1 MEKISWIYTIKYCLN
16 CAWKSSKT
24 YTIVRIIIKILLP
37 IITLLMTYITA
48 NITNALAGQMST
60 DRPEGVFL
68 SLMFLI
74 VSMQILSMILNKILA
89 YISLNHNGI
98 LDKDINLNIMN
109 ISTNSDVE
117 MYDNPQ
123 YYDRLQIAKRDSQA
137 IVNILWSV
145 LDFISAALSF
155 LSVLAVICSGEP
167 LFALV
172 IIISAIPAAIV
183 SHYVTKKNYN
193 LLIKQTNE
201 EREKYYYAGIS
212 SEKSYSQIIRIN
224 NMGDWMK
231 NKYHD
236 IWRKLFLQRKKLYRK
251 NYILETFVKVIP
263 ELVIAGAL
271 INIGLKVIGGE
282 YLIGQYVFYTGLF
295 AQLYAQITLTIENAM
310 SIYDNKMKIENIL
323 IFNHAPRRIVSGEH
337 PLDTIDTIEFRDV
350 CFRYPGSDID
360 VLKSVSFLIV
370 RGEKVALVGVNGSG
384 KSTILKLILRFYDPT
399 EGVILINGLDIKMY
413 KISDIKVCIDC
424 YFQNSLNLPFSI
436 RKNVNMRDGDQD
448 NTNDE
453 AIARVMEQACAED
466 VLQQSKGN
474 LSTHIS
480 RLFSETGIELSIGQH
495 QKIAISRVFYSNK
508 QFMLFDEP
516 SSSLDPE
523 AEDKIFKS
531 IKELFEGKTVFFIS
545 HRLTSLFIADKIIVL
560 ENGKIIE
567 NGTMD
572 ELLKNKGRF
581 YILYQ
586 YHASKF
592 DVN

>member
-1 MEKISWIYTIKYCLN
+1 MEKISSMDTIKYCLN

-37 IITLLMTYITA
+37 IITLLMIYITA
-48 NITNALAGQMST
+48 NITNVLAGQMST
-60 DRPEGVFL
+60 DRPEGVFI
-68 SLMFLI
+68 SLVFLI

-109 ISTNSDVE
+109 VCTNSDVE

-155 LSVLAVICSGEP
+155 LSVLAVLCSGEP
-167 LFALV
+167 LFALG

-236 IWRKLFLQRKKLYRK
+236 IWRKLFLQKKKLYRK

-271 INIGLKVIGGE
+271 INIGLKVIDGE

-295 AQLYAQITLTIENAM
+295 AQLYAQITLTIDNAM

-323 IFNHAPRRIVSGEH
+323 IFNHAPRRIVSGEQ
-337 PLDTIDTIEFRDV
+337 PLDTIDTIELRDV

-384 KSTILKLILRFYDPT
+384 KSTIIKLILRFYDPT

-453 AIARVMEQACAED
+453 AIASVMEQACAKD
-466 VLQQSKGN
+466 VLQQSKSN

-480 RLFSETGIELSIGQH
+480 RLFSKTGIELSIGQH

-508 QFMLFDEP
+508 QLVLFDEP

-545 HRLTSLFIADKIIVL
+545 HRLTSLFLADKIIVL

-572 ELLKNKGRF
+572 ELLKDKGKF
-581 YILYQ
+581 YNLYQ